1 MRKVEETQDIRVTY
15 IDEFYDFEAKNT
27 NLITNLIFALLL
39 RYWQIVYRV

>member
-15 IDEFYDFEAKNT
+15 IDEFCDFEAKN

-39 RYWQIVYRV
+39 QYWQIVYRV